1 MHRKLSTTHTERI
14 TTMTD
19 IQTWLD
25 QGKTLADEATE
36 GPWEAYADSNY
47 QPAGCP
53 PIIEHLVYAGAVE
66 TPIIDWGNGS
76 TKPDTEFIA
85 DARTRLPQ
93 AINALQAVLDLH
105 KPEKPKKWV
114 PVRCNHCRTLY
125 PCLDV
130 RRIQNA
136 IKEQDA

>member
-1 MHRKLSTTHTERI
+1 
-14 TTMTD
+14 MTD
-19 IQTWLD
+19 IPAWLD
-25 QGKTLADEATE
+25 KGKTLADKATE
-36 GPWEAYADSNY
+36 GPWEAYADSDY

-66 TPIIDWGNGS
+66 TPIIDWGSGS

-93 AINALQAVLDLH
+93 ALAALQAVLDLH
-105 KPEKPKKWV
+105 KPEEYDG
-114 PVRCNHCRTLY
+114 Y
-125 PCLDV
+125 PHSPDGVMCAVCLTEYDEYEEWPCQTV
-130 RRIQNA
+130 EAIQNA

>member
-1 MHRKLSTTHTERI
+1 
-14 TTMTD
+14 MTD
-19 IQTWLD
+19 IQAWLD
-25 QGKTLADEATE
+25 QGKALAGQATQ

-76 TKPDTEFIA
+76 TKADAAFIA
-85 DARTRLPQ
+85 DARARLPQ
-93 AINALQAVLDLH
+93 ALTALQAVLDLH
-105 KPEKPKKWV
+105 TPVDEEPTKTICATCTELLTVKW
-114 PVRCNHCRTLY
+114 
-125 PCLDV
+125 PCLTV
-130 RRIQNA
+130 RAIQNA